1 MVQTAIKIS
10 KSFTTYYSC
19 HLQGKKKAVLFL
31 EASEVR
37 AGFEGGSQ
45 SEKM

>member
-1 MVQTAIKIS
+1 MVQIAIKIS
-10 KSFTTYYSC
+10 KSFKKYYSC
-19 HLQGKKKAVLFL
+19 HIKGKKKAVLFL